1 MYDCVGF
8 FSILAAD
15 MLSGNEIKKRIEN
28 GTILID
34 PFDSSKMG
42 PNSYDV
48 SLAAILYQITSE
60 VIDPARPVEVK
71 VLRLEPSLILMPGEL
86 YLGVTSEYTETWDC
100 VPKLD
105 GKSSLARMGVSV
117 HCTAG
122 FGDVGFCGHWTL
134 EITVT
139 KPTVLYAGMDVAQIY
154 YEPIDGEI
162 DLLYSAREQSKYNN
176 KRSKN
181 PLPNISRYKL

>member
-1 MYDCVGF
+1 
-8 FSILAAD
+8 
-15 MLSGNEIKKRIEN
+15 MLSGFEIKKRIASGAIVIE
-28 GTILID
+28 
-34 PFDSSKMG
+34 PFDPIRTG

-48 SLAAILYQITSE
+48 TLARTLYQVTSAT
-60 VIDPARPVEVK
+60 IDPKIPVTYKTIE
-71 VLRLEPSLILMPGEL
+71 LAPSFILLPGEL
-86 YLGVTSEYTETWDC
+86 YLGATNEYTETWDC

-134 EITVT
+134 EITVV
-139 KPTVLYAGMDVAQIY
+139 KPTVLYAGMDIAQIY
-154 YEPIDGEI
+154 YEPIQGEI

-176 KRSKN
+176 KRQSD
-181 PLPNISRYKL
+181 PLPNISKMYKIN